1 MPFSLIYAVY
11 FVLLRLRYQNN
22 ALTVG
27 SVKKLSGKKKGVVG
41 EAFSVEILKKAA
53 KKHGATINDFIMAML
68 SVSLNK
74 YYQAKG

>member
-1 MPFSLIYAVY
+1 M
-11 FVLLRLRYQNN
+11 
-22 ALTVG
+22 
-27 SVKKLSGKKKGVVG
+27 SGIKKGVVG